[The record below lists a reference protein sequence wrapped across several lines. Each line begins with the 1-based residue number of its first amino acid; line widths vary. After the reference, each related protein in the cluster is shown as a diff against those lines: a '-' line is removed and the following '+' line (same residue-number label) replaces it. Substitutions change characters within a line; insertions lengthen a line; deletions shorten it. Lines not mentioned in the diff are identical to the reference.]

1 MYWLCQQLLH
11 LEGNRPCWSNFFHQI
26 CWISLLSIVYPISI
40 IHVICHLWFYF
51 LLGVFALFKYKNMR
65 PSPSTSKCIVLP
77 LKFIIWYFYSLNKRW
92 LQSGLYSECS
102 DGCEEDRAVVLMPTS
117 QPGDDWWR
125 RWNVD
130 NKLQTMEPHSGV
142 RDRYTAISV
151 LKPWLAKNANM
162 LLFHLKTSITP
173 H

>member
-1 MYWLCQQLLH
+1 MSATTASWRKLAFLIVSLIKNIYTNPAFMILLFLYSYCVFLLSSDTEIWDLH
-11 LEGNRPCWSNFFHQI
+11 LPAPSASYYIYLSYFMICFIWCFYNFCSVSGVSSEVSI
-26 CWISLLSIVYPISI
+26 LS
-40 IHVICHLWFYF
+40 
-51 LLGVFALFKYKNMR
+51 A
-65 PSPSTSKCIVLP
+65 
-77 LKFIIWYFYSLNKRW
+77 
-92 LQSGLYSECS
+92 ECS
-102 DGCEEDRAVVLMPTS
+102 DGCEEYRAKVLMPTS
-117 QPGDDWWR
+117 QAGDDWWR

-130 NKLQTMEPHSGV
+130 NKLQTIEPHSGV